1 MRTASTPRL
10 VEIEDPA
17 PLSMERRTARR
28 QAGSGT
34 AMGAFYDPA
43 GDMTLAPVRLIDR
56 SRGGLGITTEV
67 PVAPGSRFTLYGD
80 DLPIP
85 HMYGTVVR
93 CYGAPGAYR
102 LGLRCDA
109 RLAA

>member
-1 MRTASTPRL
+1 MPIGAVPRL
-10 VEIEDPA
+10 SDAPADP
-17 PLSMERRTARR
+17 LDRRGSRR
-28 QAGSGT
+28 QGGAGS
-34 AMGAFYDPA
+34 AMGAFYDPT
-43 GDMTLAPVRLIDR
+43 GDMTLIPIRLVDR
-56 SRGGLGITTEV
+56 SRGGLGISTPV
-67 PVAPGSRFTLYGD
+67 PVLPGSRFTLYGD

-93 CYGAPGAYR
+93 CAGSPGDYR

>member
-1 MRTASTPRL
+1 MPSAAAPRL
-10 VEIEDPA
+10 FTEAPDP
-17 PLSMERRTARR
+17 LDRRTSRR
-28 QAGSGT
+28 QSGAGH

-43 GDMTLAPVRLIDR
+43 GEMTLIPIRLVDR
-56 SRGGLGITTEV
+56 SRGGLGITTDV
-67 PVAPGSRFTLYGD
+67 PVIAGSRFTLYGD

-93 CYGAPGAYR
+93 CAGSPGDYR

>member
-1 MRTASTPRL
+1 MPHAAPHLSDAPA
-10 VEIEDPA
+10 DP
-17 PLSMERRTARR
+17 LDRRTSRR
-28 QAGSGT
+28 QLGNGT
-34 AMGAFYDPA
+34 AMGAFYDPT
-43 GDMTLAPVRLIDR
+43 GDMTLIPVGLVDR
-56 SRGGLGITTEV
+56 SRGGLGISTAV
-67 PVAPGSRFTLYGD
+67 PIIPGSRFTLYGA

-93 CYGAPGAYR
+93 CAGSPGDYH